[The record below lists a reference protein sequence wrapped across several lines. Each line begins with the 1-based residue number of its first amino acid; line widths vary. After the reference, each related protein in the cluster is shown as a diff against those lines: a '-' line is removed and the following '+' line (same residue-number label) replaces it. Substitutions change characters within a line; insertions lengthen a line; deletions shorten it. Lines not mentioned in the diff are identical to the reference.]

1 MATAADI
8 IAQALK
14 DIGVLGE
21 SETASAE
28 LAADALATLNQML
41 AMWQVDNLY
50 IYAQTAT
57 TFAATGAL
65 SYTVGAGGNVGIARP
80 ASIDAAY
87 YTSGG
92 VDTPIAMLDTFEAYQ
107 DITTKTL
114 AGSPS
119 VAYYQPS
126 FPLGV
131 LYVYPQPA
139 TGSIKLLTKV
149 KLPTYAAGAD
159 DLTIPPEFEMLVRYN
174 LSEHLAISMTSQVRP
189 DVAMMAMKTRKMAKR
204 NNLRLNEL
212 DLPVPSRYEIARG
225 Y

>member
-87 YTSGG
+87 YNDGTA
-92 VDTPIAMLDTFEAYQ
+92 DRQIELFDTFEAYQ
-107 DITTKTL
+107 AITVKAM
-114 AGSPS
+114 AGSPR

-139 TGSIKLLTKV
+139 TGTFKLLTKV

-174 LSEHLAISMTSQVRP
+174 LSEHLAISMTSQPRP
-189 DVAMMAMKTRKMAKR
+189 DIAMMAMKTRKLAKR

-212 DLPVPSRYEIARG
+212 DATAPGGFNIQTGA
-225 Y
+225 